1 MESAS
6 PILSVRNLRTVIG
19 GHEAVKD
26 VSFDLM
32 EGEILGIAGESG
44 SGKTMTALS
53 VMRLVP
59 SAGSIILSGKN
70 LQEMTEK
77 EMRRIRG
84 CDIAM
89 IFQDPISS
97 LSPYTRISSAMTA
110 VMRVHRNIT
119 KKEALS
125 EAAELLRLVELPASC
140 LGCYPH
146 ELSGGM
152 LQRVMTAMA
161 LSSKPRIL
169 IADEP
174 TTALDASVQR
184 GILTLIDSLRRRF
197 GLSVIMISHDLDA
210 IAEYTDRTLIMKD
223 GRIVEE
229 GETRTLLAKAS
240 LRHESAEKNNE
251 ITAAEKKEIVLSAC
265 DLTKTYAGGRTTA
278 LDSVSLELG
287 KGEILGIAGESGS
300 GKTTLLRTLSCL
312 AVPDRGSVKLLGREL
327 IGMSDKELRKERR
340 NIQIIFQDS
349 FSALDPLMDIGSL
362 IAEPLKIAGERK
374 NIRER
379 TEKMMAETGLPLTLM
394 NRRPGELSSGERQR
408 ACIAR
413 ALMMK
418 PSVILAD
425 EPAASL
431 DTANA
436 EGILSLIRKLRNEG
450 ISFIVVSHDLRMLR
464 SIAGRIMILSGGRAI
479 EEGDTEEVFSSPLHP
494 FTVSL
499 IAASSGKERKVW
511 ETMTSGSGCPF
522 RRSCPRADIL
532 CEKEKPLMESITEH
546 HRTAC
551 LHPSAGKPG
560 L

>member
-1 MESAS
+1 MESAF

-84 CDIAM
+84 RDIAM

-110 VMRVHRNIT
+110 VMRVHRDIS

-184 GILTLIDSLRRRF
+184 GILTLIDSLRIRF

-210 IAEYTDRTLIMKD
+210 IAEYTDRTLIMKN
-223 GRIVEE
+223 GRIVDE
-229 GETRTLLAKAS
+229 GETRTLFAKSS
-240 LRHESAEKNNE
+240 LRHESGEKK
-251 ITAAEKKEIVLSAC
+251 IPAAEKKEIVLTAH
-265 DLTKTYAGGRTTA
+265 DLAKTYANGRITA

-312 AVPDRGSVKLLGREL
+312 AVPERGSVKLLGREL
-327 IGMSDKELRKERR
+327 IGMSEKELRKERR

-349 FSALDPLMDIGSL
+349 FSALDPLMEIGSL

-379 TEKMMAETGLPLTLM
+379 TERMMAEAGLPLPLM
-394 NRRPGELSSGERQR
+394 KRRPGELSSGERQR

-511 ETMTSGSGCPF
+511 ETMTSGNGCPF

-551 LHPSAGKPG
+551 FHPSAGKPG

>member
-1 MESAS
+1 MESAF

-77 EMRRIRG
+77 EMRGIRG
-84 CDIAM
+84 RDIAM

-110 VMRVHRNIT
+110 VMRVHRDIS

-125 EAAELLRLVELPASC
+125 EAAELLRLVELPSSC

-210 IAEYTDRTLIMKD
+210 IAEYTDRTLIMKN
-223 GRIVEE
+223 GRIVDE
-229 GETRTLLAKAS
+229 GETRALFAKSS
-240 LRHESAEKNNE
+240 LR
-251 ITAAEKKEIVLSAC
+251 
-265 DLTKTYAGGRTTA
+265 RP
-278 LDSVSLELG
+278 
-287 KGEILGIAGESGS
+287 
-300 GKTTLLRTLSCL
+300 CL
-312 AVPDRGSVKLLGREL
+312 
-327 IGMSDKELRKERR
+327 
-340 NIQIIFQDS
+340 FQ
-349 FSALDPLMDIGSL
+349 
-362 IAEPLKIAGERK
+362 R
-374 NIRER
+374 
-379 TEKMMAETGLPLTLM
+379 
-394 NRRPGELSSGERQR
+394 RQR
-408 ACIAR
+408 R
-413 ALMMK
+413 GQVYVRQL
-418 PSVILAD
+418 
-425 EPAASL
+425 
-431 DTANA
+431 
-436 EGILSLIRKLRNEG
+436 
-450 ISFIVVSHDLRMLR
+450 
-464 SIAGRIMILSGGRAI
+464 
-479 EEGDTEEVFSSPLHP
+479 
-494 FTVSL
+494 
-499 IAASSGKERKVW
+499 
-511 ETMTSGSGCPF
+511 
-522 RRSCPRADIL
+522 
-532 CEKEKPLMESITEH
+532 
-546 HRTAC
+546 
-551 LHPSAGKPG
+551 
-560 L
+560 